1 MCDRTITLVFRKY
14 MQSLQLTEFAE
25 KKKNAKN
32 IVKTNRELNNLH
44 TLQTH
49 AFSSAQKPTKVVFLL
64 IQRNLCT

>member
-14 MQSLQLTEFAE
+14 MQSLKLTEFAE
-25 KKKNAKN
+25 KKNAKN

-49 AFSSAQKPTKVVFLL
+49 TFSSAQKTIKVVFSL
-64 IQRNLCT
+64 IQKNLCT